1 MHITGQIHVDKA
13 GPAPCRMEFRKGRT
27 EKEGGEITD
36 RIQMKR
42 MVVGSRMGA
51 WSQAPG
57 QKMMTAVT
65 GRRQLCAQ
73 QQIRS
78 EILGLSGLPSSR
90 LVLSRPQAH
99 RLAPPIGKVWSPQL
113 S

>member
-51 WSQAPG
+51 
-57 QKMMTAVT
+57 V
-65 GRRQLCAQ
+65 
-73 QQIRS
+73 IV
-78 EILGLSGLPSSR
+78 GLVGGSGIWMA
-90 LVLSRPQAH
+90 LVSA
-99 RLAPPIGKVWSPQL
+99 
-113 S
+113 